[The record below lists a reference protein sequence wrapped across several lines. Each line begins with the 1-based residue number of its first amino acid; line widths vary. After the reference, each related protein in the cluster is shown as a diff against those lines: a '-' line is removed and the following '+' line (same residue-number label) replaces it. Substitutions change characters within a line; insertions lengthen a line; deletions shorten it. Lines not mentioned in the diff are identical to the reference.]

1 VNPSFFPSTSHHQT
15 TPDSSGFSVRVA
27 ASQDLALLADLLAL
41 SFHSG
46 EGFVDWLYPV
56 LRLGIYEDLKNRLR
70 SGSEHYICLVVEMR
84 CLVSPTTAFILSPS
98 TTLRINSAEGIRIN
112 AVEPSMEDGTH
123 KYRSNRDECLVGT
136 VEMALRSRLPWEI
149 PSLDYPYLSNLAV
162 HPEYRRLGV
171 AQELLSN
178 CEKTAR
184 EWGFDEIYLHVL
196 ENNHAARQLYYQA
209 GYRLEQ
215 VDGHWSNWLLG
226 QPRRMFL
233 RKQL

>member
-1 VNPSFFPSTSHHQT
+1 VNPSFFPSTSHHQA

-27 ASQDLALLADLLAL
+27 ASKDLALLADLLAL

-84 CLVSPTTAFILSPS
+84 CLVSPANS
-98 TTLRINSAEGIRIN
+98 LRINS
-112 AVEPSMEDGTH
+112 VEPSIEDGTD
-123 KYRSNRDECLVGT
+123 KYRSNRVECLAGT
-136 VEMALRSRLPWEI
+136 VEMALRSRLPWQI

-162 HPEYRRLGV
+162 HPEYRRQGV

>member
-1 VNPSFFPSTSHHQT
+1 VNPSFFPSTSHHQA

-27 ASQDLALLADLLAL
+27 ASKDLALLADLLAL

-70 SGSEHYICLVVEMR
+70 SGSEHYTCLVVEMR
-84 CLVSPTTAFILSPS
+84 CLVSPANS
-98 TTLRINSAEGIRIN
+98 LRINS
-112 AVEPSMEDGTH
+112 VEPSIEDGTD
-123 KYRSNRDECLVGT
+123 KYRSNRVECLAGT
-136 VEMALRSRLPWEI
+136 VEMALRSRLPWQI

-162 HPEYRRLGV
+162 HPEYRRQGV

-226 QPRRMFL
+226 QPRRLFL

>member
-1 VNPSFFPSTSHHQT
+1 M
-15 TPDSSGFSVRVA
+15 
-27 ASQDLALLADLLAL
+27 
-41 SFHSG
+41 
-46 EGFVDWLYPV
+46 DWLYPV

-112 AVEPSMEDGTH
+112 SVEPSMEDGTH

>member
-1 VNPSFFPSTSHHQT
+1 VNPSFFPSTSHHQE

-27 ASQDLALLADLLAL
+27 ASKDLALLADMLAL
-41 SFHSG
+41 SFHSR

-70 SGSEHYICLVVEMR
+70 SGSEHYICLV
-84 CLVSPTTAFILSPS
+84 
-98 TTLRINSAEGIRIN
+98 AELISI
-112 AVEPSMEDGTH
+112 EDGTH
-123 KYRSNRDECLVGT
+123 KYRSNLTECLAGT
-136 VEMALRSRLPWEI
+136 VEMALRSRLAWQL

-162 HPEYRRLGV
+162 HPEYRRQGV

-184 EWGFDEIYLHVL
+184 EWGFSEIYLHVL

-226 QPRRMFL
+226 QPRRLFL
-233 RKQL
+233 RKQLASS

>member
-1 VNPSFFPSTSHHQT
+1 MNPYFFPSTSHHHE
-15 TPDSSGFSVRVA
+15 TPDTSGFSVRVA
-27 ASQDLALLADLLAL
+27 ASGDLAQLADMLAM
-41 SFHSG
+41 SFHSR
-46 EGFVDWLYPV
+46 EGFVDWLYPL

-70 SGSEHYICLVVEMR
+70 SGSEHYICLV
-84 CLVSPTTAFILSPS
+84 
-98 TTLRINSAEGIRIN
+98 AELISI
-112 AVEPSMEDGTH
+112 EDGTH

-136 VEMALRSRLPWEI
+136 VEMALRSRLAWQL
-149 PSLDYPYLSNLAV
+149 PSSDYPYLSNLAV
-162 HPEYRRLGV
+162 HPEYRRQGV
-171 AQELLSN
+171 AQELLGS

-184 EWGFDEIYLHVL
+184 EWGFSEIYLHVL

-233 RKQL
+233 RKQLTN